1 MQSESLNKM
10 KLQAMRLIENNEQK
24 YMKINYKHFKKKS
37 QKYFKHK
44 RIKQNYKKKNYKKAS
59 IGI

>member
-24 YMKINYKHFKKKS
+24 YMKINYKHFKKNHRNILNTNELNK
-37 QKYFKHK
+37 
-44 RIKQNYKKKNYKKAS
+44 IIKKKL
-59 IGI
+59 

>member
-24 YMKINYKHFKKKS
+24 YMKINYKHFKKNHRNILNTNELNK
-37 QKYFKHK
+37 
-44 RIKQNYKKKNYKKAS
+44 IIKKNYKKAS